1 MSEATNQP
9 STHGTLWNAPTD
21 AGCPALEG
29 VPLTAPTP
37 EEAAQLVRAARDS
50 TRERARA
57 YQTPV
62 TEKTLRRS
70 VP

>member
-1 MSEATNQP
+1 MGDAANH
-9 STHGTLWNAPTD
+9 HGTLWNAPTD
-21 AGCPALEG
+21 AGCPALDG
-29 VPLTAPTP
+29 ISLVPPSA
-37 EEAAQLVRAARDS
+37 EEAAQLIRAARDS

-62 TEKTLRRS
+62 TEETLRRS

>member
-1 MSEATNQP
+1 MTAAPN
-9 STHGTLWNAPTD
+9 HLGTLWNAPID

-29 VPLTAPTP
+29 MSLTPPSA
-37 EEAAQLVRAARDS
+37 EEAEQLMRAARDS

-62 TEKTLRRS
+62 TEETLRRS